1 VKPISV
7 FVCVAEPLLVEG
19 LVRVLEP
26 EPDLEF
32 CGAADTPAEALEAI
46 ASLCPDVVLVGQE
59 AGPAPDGWLVRE
71 VSRASPGSG
80 AILWVREPG
89 DDEAWLQLGFRGV
102 IRRSC
107 SAANMLACLRAVGQ
121 SDLWLEERGAHSG
134 FGLAKRKEPPR
145 LTPRERDIAQLV
157 VTGLKNKEI
166 AQRLAISPGTVK
178 VHLMHIFEKAGIQDR
193 IELAAQARRLLAG

>member
-1 VKPISV
+1 M
-7 FVCVAEPLLVEG
+7 
-19 LVRVLEP
+19 
-26 EPDLEF
+26 
-32 CGAADTPAEALEAI
+32 
-46 ASLCPDVVLVGQE
+46 
-59 AGPAPDGWLVRE
+59 
-71 VSRASPGSG
+71 
-80 AILWVREPG
+80 
-89 DDEAWLQLGFRGV
+89 GFRGV

-107 SAANMLACLRAVGQ
+107 SPATLLACLRAVGQ
-121 SDLWLEERGAHSG
+121 ADLWLEERGAHSLIG
-134 FGLAKRKEPPR
+134 VAIRKQPPR